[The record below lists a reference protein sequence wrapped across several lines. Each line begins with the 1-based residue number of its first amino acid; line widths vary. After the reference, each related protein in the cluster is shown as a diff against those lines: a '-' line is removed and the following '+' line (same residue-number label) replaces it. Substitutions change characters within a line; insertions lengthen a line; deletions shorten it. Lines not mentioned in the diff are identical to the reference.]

1 MTTKINHLLEAYPQL
16 ITQNENCVL
25 ATIIETFGSSY
36 QKAGARLLI
45 THAGELIGLLG
56 GGCFER
62 DLVEQAR
69 AVFDTG
75 LAKTVFYDM
84 RSAEDVVWGLG
95 LGCNGAVRVLL
106 QLLSA
111 QDGFSP
117 LNSLIEAANADVSGV
132 LVTVVE
138 SIHPDFP
145 AGASCFLSES
155 SSIPVAF
162 RDFAEQTRK
171 QQKPRLESQTIGN
184 YPLSVFYDFLPP
196 LSHLLVLGAGAD
208 AIPLVNCAK
217 SLGWRVTIADHRPA
231 HIKKE
236 RFPAADCLLYA
247 IPEELSEHL
256 NLNQFNA
263 LVLMTHNFEYDARYL
278 KAIVNADIAFIGL
291 LGPAP
296 RKQGLLQSLGDD
308 AERIRER
315 VFGPVGL
322 NIGAKTP
329 EEIALSI
336 MAGIY
341 AELNQRSGQP
351 LDQQV
356 HECR

>member
-1 MTTKINHLLEAYPQL
+1 
-16 ITQNENCVL
+16 
-25 ATIIETFGSSY
+25 
-36 QKAGARLLI
+36 
-45 THAGELIGLLG
+45 LLG

-69 AVFDTG
+69 SVFDTG
-75 LAKTVFYDM
+75 IAKTVFYDM
-84 RSAEDVVWGLG
+84 RSAEDVVWG

-117 LNSLIEAANADVSGV
+117 LNSIIEAANADVSGV

-145 AGASCFLSES
+145 AGASYFLSES
-155 SSIPVAF
+155 RSIPAAF
-162 RDFAEQTRK
+162 SDFAEQTRK
-171 QQKPRLESQTIGN
+171 QQKPRLESQTIDD
-184 YPLSVFYDFLPP
+184 YQLSVFYDFLPP

-231 HIKKE
+231 HIQKQ
-236 RFPAADCLLYA
+236 RFPTADHLLYA
-247 IPEELSEHL
+247 TPEELSEHL

-263 LVLMTHNFEYDARYL
+263 LVLMTHNFEYDARFL

-308 AERIRER
+308 AERISKR